1 MKSRRSQVQNLLR
14 EDKSLIRK
22 EGSSTGHGFNM
33 TGNQREGRGQGM
45 EIRMLLHLALGTVWV
60 SLYVFSVRKA
70 RSCLE
75 ILKSSSQREY
85 VTGKMSNQTE
95 MARF

>member
-22 EGSSTGHGFNM
+22 EGSSTSHGFNM

-60 SLYVFSVRKA
+60 SMSSPLGKQEA
-70 RSCLE
+70 A
-75 ILKSSSQREY
+75 LKYSRVHPKES
-85 VTGKMSNQTE
+85 M
-95 MARF
+95 